1 MKTLNYLSPERLDL
15 LPESYYLAHE
25 FCFYL
30 HDSVVSTLSQYEQ
43 AGIHNTI
50 QDAVEEVITKEGLE
64 EKFEGKNILDML
76 RDDEKT
82 FELYKKHL
90 LGHLVL
96 ALTSDMLHFLYEAM
110 SSIEKRKFSV
120 GFSLFRKPFKENLF
134 LLSWILADEDDFIKR
149 FESDNFKSFRLPDN
163 EDKKAIIAKAISK
176 LHTKDAFDEELIWNY
191 IYSKQHEN
199 GFEPTWQRATH
210 LTTSMGKLLKTEDLS
225 FNFIFE
231 SAEDDFY
238 FDFLEGG
245 LPYLMFYMS
254 QISLACFD
262 KLHNLNEKT
271 INHLIMTSYGV
282 FESLNGS
289 SKELSLMTKIQEIFD
304 ELLKCVHC
312 ESKFTIT
319 RDSFP
324 ALLIEENFECSKCSL
339 ENQFPFYWLLAQTK
353 WSFIDDDL
361 GAPK

>member
-1 MKTLNYLSPERLDL
+1 MKTINYLPPERLAL
-15 LPESYYLAHE
+15 LPENYYLAHE

-30 HDSVVSTLSQYEQ
+30 HDSVASTLVQYEQ
-43 AGIHNTI
+43 AGIHNTVR
-50 QDAVEEVITKEGLE
+50 DAIEEVITTKGLE
-64 EKFEGKNILDML
+64 DKLEGKNLLDML
-76 RDDEKT
+76 RDNENT

-96 ALTSDMLHFLYEAM
+96 ALASDMLHFLYEAM
-110 SSIEKRKFSV
+110 ASIEKRKFSV

-149 FESDNFKSFRLPDN
+149 FESDNFKSFKLPSSG
-163 EDKKAIIAKAISK
+163 EKKEIIAKAISK
-176 LHTKDAFDEELIWNY
+176 LHTKDTFDEELIWNF

-231 SAEDDFY
+231 NADDDFY
-238 FDFLEGG
+238 FNFLEDG

-254 QISLACFD
+254 QVSLACFD
-262 KLHNLNEKT
+262 KVHNLNEKT

-282 FESLNGS
+282 FESLYKNQEE
-289 SKELSLMTKIQEIFD
+289 SKIMNNIQKMFD
-304 ELLKCVHC
+304 KFLICVHC
-312 ESKFTIT
+312 QSKFTIAK
-319 RDSFP
+319 DDFAS
-324 ALLIEENFECSKCSL
+324 LLIEEQFECSKCKL
-339 ENQFPFYWLLAQTK
+339 NNQFPFYWLLAQTN
-353 WSFIDDDL
+353 WSF
-361 GAPK
+361 KE